1 MSDVIPLKIFI
12 RPERRFVAGERPT
25 ELVVLVRLVPTAL
38 APQQEASLNLGVVLD
53 CGGSMSGQRL
63 EAAKEAMRGLVD
75 ELGPNDRI
83 SVVCGGDFVD
93 AVVPS
98 TTVTDRPAIKQQIQ
112 AISPAGMATLRP
124 SWFGG
129 AWEVGRYLD
138 RVKVNRVVVI
148 TDGMANTG
156 TSSPDQVIELARGLF
171 RRGISTSVLGIGD
184 LFQEDVL
191 VPLAVQGGGNA
202 AYVEDQRRLGA
213 LLIQEARGA
222 RQLFSEWSTMRFDM
236 QDAEVVDVLNE
247 FPWVGERKVHL
258 PPLYGDTPL
267 NVVLRLRLRPGA
279 AGQEINP
286 LTVRVKNL
294 DMEAKQAIVHRKRMK
309 LHVVAPELADGMAP
323 DLGVQAQAARLEFA
337 RMHQKC
343 VRKIDQGDLLGA
355 RQLLDFS
362 MSRFQSLSGQS
373 GGTLLTDDLAGMA
386 TLRTR
391 LEVAEES
398 ARNRKYLRFS
408 AVFAQ
413 RAGFYRPTPPT

>member
-1 MSDVIPLKIFI
+1 MSDLIPLKIFI

-25 ELVVLVRLVPTAL
+25 ELVVLVRLVPAPLAL
-38 APQQEASLNLGVVLD
+38 VDEARLNLGIVLD
-53 CGGSMSGQRL
+53 CGGSMGGDRL

-75 ELGPNDRI
+75 ELHPEDRLA
-83 SVVCGGDFVD
+83 VVTGGDFVD

-98 TTVTDRPAIKQQIQ
+98 TLVSDRRALKQQIQ
-112 AISPAGMATLRP
+112 AITPSGLATLRP
-124 SWFGG
+124 AWFGG
-129 AWEVGRYLD
+129 AWEVSQHLD
-138 RVKVNRVVVI
+138 RARVNRVVII

-184 LFQEDVL
+184 RFEEDVL

-202 AYVEDQRRLGA
+202 AYVEDVRTLGA
-213 LLIQEARGA
+213 DLLAEARGA

-236 QDAEVVDVLNE
+236 QDAEVMDVLNE

-267 NVVLRLRLRPGA
+267 NIVLRLRLRPGA

-286 LTVRVKNL
+286 LTIRVKTL

-362 MSRFQSLSGQS
+362 MGRFQSLSGQS
-373 GGTLLTDDLAGMA
+373 GGTLLTEDLAGMA
-386 TLRTR
+386 TLRNR
-391 LEVAEES
+391 LELAEES
-398 ARNRKYLRFS
+398 ARNRKFLRFS

-413 RAGFYRPTPPT
+413 RAGFYRPTSPS

>member
-1 MSDVIPLKIFI
+1 MNESIPLKIFI

-25 ELVVLVRLVPTAL
+25 ELVVLVRLVP
-38 APQQEASLNLGVVLD
+38 APKPPAEEAGVNLGIVLD
-53 CGGSMSGQRL
+53 CGNSMSGERL
-63 EAAKEAMRGLVD
+63 EAAKRAMRTVVD
-75 ELGPNDRI
+75 EMRPDDRI

-98 TTVTDRPAIKQQIQ
+98 TAVTDPRAIKQRIQ
-112 AISPAGMATLRP
+112 EISPAGLATLYP
-124 SWFGG
+124 AWFGG
-129 AWEVGRYLD
+129 AWEVARHLD
-138 RVKVNRVVVI
+138 RSRVNRVIVI

-156 TSSPDQVIELARGLF
+156 SASPDKVIETARGLF
-171 RRGISTSVLGIGD
+171 RRGVSTSILGIGD
-184 LFQEDVL
+184 RFQEDVL

-202 AYVEDQRRLGA
+202 AYVDDLEKLTMVLVDEVQGV
-213 LLIQEARGA
+213 
-222 RQLFSEWSTMRFDM
+222 RQLFSEWATMRFDLD
-236 QDAEVVDVLNE
+236 DAEVVDVLNE

-267 NVVLRLRLRPGA
+267 NVVLRLRLRPGE

-286 LTVRVKNL
+286 LTIRVKSL

-343 VRKIDQGDLLGA
+343 VRKIDQGDLAGA
-355 RQLLDFS
+355 KQLLDFS
-362 MSRFQSLSGQS
+362 LGRFQSLSGQS
-373 GGTLLTDDLAGMA
+373 GGTLLTEDLGSMA
-386 TLRTR
+386 QLRGR
-391 LEVAEES
+391 LENAEE
-398 ARNRKYLRFS
+398 AAKNRKFLRFS

-413 RAGFYRPTPPT
+413 RAGFYRPNPPG